1 MAYPTSCAY
10 RQCFAF
16 VFIFCFF
23 FFVFFFFFGFL
34 FFCFFVVCFVSCFGF
49 FWFFLFFLFFLF
61 FFVFRGLAHILVG
74 FDSLLWPAFFGGVGI
89 QEGGRT
95 AMGLG
100 LGSRKTEQNRVK
112 TRKNSKKKAKKDNLT
127 AL

>member
-1 MAYPTSCAY
+1 M
-10 RQCFAF
+10 
-16 VFIFCFF
+16 
-23 FFVFFFFFGFL
+23 
-34 FFCFFVVCFVSCFGF
+34 FFCFFVFFVF
-49 FWFFLFFLFFLF
+49 FVFC

-100 LGSRKTEQNRVK
+100 LGSGKTEQNRVK